1 MKALTLWRPWP
12 AAIIHSTKRVENRTW
27 VPPPWL
33 LGKDFALHAG
43 KTVDKDTVEDL
54 ISAAMNMD
62 PVGVNP
68 DLLPG
73 PTGIVAVVRLAGY
86 VAEANGRRVRM
97 GIDEALARQIV
108 ESPWY
113 GGPAGWVLDN
123 IRPLFEPVECK
134 GAQGLWN
141 VPPDIADAVLA
152 RLGKAIA

>member
-27 VPPPWL
+27 VPPRWL

-43 KTVDKDTVEDL
+43 KTVDDSTVEDL

-62 PVGVNP
+62 EAGVSP

-73 PTGIVAVVRLAGY
+73 PLGIVAVVRLAGY
-86 VAEANGRRVRM
+86 VSELGGSRVCT
-97 GIDEALARQIV
+97 GISPERAREIV
-108 ESPWY
+108 ESEWY
-113 GGPAGWVLDN
+113 CGPVGWVLDN
-123 IRPLFEPVECK
+123 IRPLADPVECK
-134 GAQGLWN
+134 GAQGLWA